1 MSTSFSAQ
9 EIRKTQ
15 QQYLVIVPGAYFTT
29 GFFWVFVS
37 LGSVMLG
44 QGEDQ
49 DRLSAFFYSMIVL
62 MASNGVWEIL
72 TGWYADKFRR
82 RLSITVGFFAS
93 VAGFL
98 LMGVAAFI
106 RLENVS
112 DQTATVFGPRLLVW
126 LAGVTVWSLGP
137 ALRSGAQE
145 AWLVDRCNFLSEA
158 PPEPLGAIFKTAARR
173 GVIAKAFGSIIC
185 FSVLSLMLIYPS
197 NDPSNDQSDARLE
210 LAFFLAGG
218 LAAFLTGY
226 LGYYS
231 LRLQEE
237 YWTDPKY
244 QSEESLVAF
253 LWMGIKDLWKV
264 PYSWFTV
271 AFIGATVLNYILSST
286 VWAYLGH
293 DMKAT
298 IAVLGQPRNVIV
310 IAVSIVFI
318 ELLAGFLSQAF
329 SKQIDRIKQ
338 PRWRMPV
345 AALMYLLPALPL
357 YISFYQD
364 VFIYV
369 LLAAAFFFRT
379 AHASVF
385 GTLNT
390 HGQLL
395 IDSDERRAVMLSLS
409 SALASFFTALVF
421 IFIFIGINRS
431 HTSISVEEGIRV
443 SWMYITLPSIFMLA
457 VGGYLVT
464 REVRN

>member
-1 MSTSFSAQ
+1 MSTSFSEN

-15 QQYLVIVPGAYFTT
+15 QQYLLIVPGAYFTT

-37 LGSVMLG
+37 LGSVMLR
-44 QGEDQ
+44 QGKDQ
-49 DRLSAFFYSMIVL
+49 DRLSTFFYSMIVL
-62 MASNGVWEIL
+62 MVSNGIWEIL

-82 RLSITVGFFAS
+82 RLSIIVGFFAS
-93 VAGFL
+93 VAGFV
-98 LMGVAAFI
+98 LMGLAAFI
-106 RLENVS
+106 PSENGS
-112 DQTATVFGPRLLVW
+112 GQTATVFDPRLLVW

-145 AWLVDRCNFLSEA
+145 AWLVDRCNFLSED
-158 PPEPLGAIFKTAARR
+158 PPEPLGAIFKTAASR

-185 FSVLSLMLIYPS
+185 FSVLSLMFIYPP
-197 NDPSNDQSDARLE
+197 NDPLTNSLDTRLK
-210 LAFFLAGG
+210 LAFSLAGG
-218 LAAFLTGY
+218 LAAFLTGCF
-226 LGYYS
+226 GYYS

-244 QSEESLVAF
+244 QSEESLFAF

-264 PYSWFTV
+264 PYIWFTV
-271 AFIGATVLNYILSST
+271 AFIGATVLNYVLSST

-293 DMKAT
+293 DMNRT
-298 IAVLGQPRNVIV
+298 IPALGRETNVIV

-318 ELLAGFLSQAF
+318 ELFAGFLSKAF
-329 SKQIDRIKQ
+329 SQQIDRIKQ

-357 YISFYQD
+357 YIAFNQG
-364 VFIYV
+364 VFIFV
-369 LLAAAFFFRT
+369 LLAASFFFRT

-395 IDSDERRAVMLSLS
+395 IESDERRAVMLSMS
-409 SALASFFTALVF
+409 SALAAFFMALVF
-421 IFIFIGINRS
+421 AVIKNSRGFVN
-431 HTSISVEEGIRV
+431 VEEGIEF
-443 SWMYITLPSIFMLA
+443 SWAWITLPCVLMLI
-457 VGGYLVT
+457 VGGYLVA
-464 REVRN
+464 RGERN